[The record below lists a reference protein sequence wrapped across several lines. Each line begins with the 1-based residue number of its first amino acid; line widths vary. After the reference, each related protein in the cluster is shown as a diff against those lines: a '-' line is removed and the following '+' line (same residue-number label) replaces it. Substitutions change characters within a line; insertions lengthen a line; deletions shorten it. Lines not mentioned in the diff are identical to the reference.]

1 MISHAPRFTIPFFGF
16 GVIVVDQ
23 LAAFQKY
30 MLACP
35 RFISAHTVKSMRVK
49 FCLPILVICVSAL
62 LFSCNR
68 SSNPSARRLLIYT
81 PHGQD
86 LLREFI
92 ARYKAQH
99 PGTDVQFLDMG
110 SREILERVRAER
122 NRPQADL
129 WWGAAHTTFQTAA
142 EENLLA
148 PYQPTW
154 TGSVPNASR
163 DPQDRWYGT
172 YQTPEVIVYNSDA
185 VKAEEAPKD
194 WDDVL
199 DPKWRDKILIRNP
212 NPSDSMRAIFGAM
225 IWRFYKDTGSP
236 EKGYDWLRRLD
247 ANVHEYT
254 ADGTLLMQ
262 KLVRREGLISLWN
275 LPDVW
280 IYKEQ
285 KGFPVGYVFP
295 ASGVPV
301 ITDGIA
307 VVRGGPNEEEARRF
321 YEFVTTPESLVIAA
335 KKYYRMPVRNDF
347 DRSQLPAWMNEPVN
361 ELPVD
366 WDLLR
371 KQSGDWLRYW
381 DTEIRGR
388 SKK

>member
-1 MISHAPRFTIPFFGF
+1 MRF
-16 GVIVVDQ
+16 
-23 LAAFQKY
+23 
-30 MLACP
+30 
-35 RFISAHTVKSMRVK
+35 K
-49 FCLPILVICVSAL
+49 FCFPILVIFISAL
-62 LFSCNR
+62 LFSCSRN
-68 SSNPSARRLLIYT
+68 SSTTSRRLLIYT

-86 LLREFI
+86 LLRDAI
-92 ARYKAQH
+92 TRYKAEH
-99 PGTDVQFLDMG
+99 PAVEVEFLDMG

-148 PYQPTW
+148 SYRPTW
-154 TGSVPNASR
+154 ADEVAAKTH
-163 DPQDRWYGT
+163 DQQDLWYGT

-185 VKAEEAPKD
+185 VMPEDAPKD

-236 EKGYDWLRRLD
+236 QQGYDWLRRLD

-254 ADGTLLMQ
+254 VDGTLLMQ
-262 KLVRREGLISLWN
+262 KLVRREGVLSLWN

-280 IYKEQ
+280 IHKEQ

-295 ASGVPV
+295 ASGTPV
-301 ITDGIA
+301 ILDGIA
-307 VVRGGPNEEEARRF
+307 VVRGAPNGEDAKKF
-321 YEFVTTPESLVIAA
+321 YEFVTTPENLILAA
-335 KKYYRMPVRNDF
+335 KKYYRIPVRTDI
-347 DRSQLPAWMNEPVN
+347 DRTQLPPWMNERVN
-361 ELPVD
+361 EMPLD

-371 KQSGDWLRYW
+371 KQTGEWLRYW

>member
-1 MISHAPRFTIPFFGF
+1 MRAKLFVTIIA
-16 GVIVVDQ
+16 V
-23 LAAFQKY
+23 
-30 MLACP
+30 
-35 RFISAHTVKSMRVK
+35 
-49 FCLPILVICVSAL
+49 CLSAL

-68 SSNPSARRLLIYT
+68 GGVRPTRKLLIYT

-86 LLREFI
+86 LLRDFI
-92 ARYKAQH
+92 TRYQAEHKEV
-99 PGTDVQFLDMG
+99 DVQFLDMG
-110 SREILERVRAER
+110 AREVLERVRAER

-129 WWGAAHTTFQTAA
+129 WWGAAHTTFQTAS
-142 EENLLA
+142 EENLLTA
-148 PYQPTW
+148 YRPTW
-154 TGSVPNASR
+154 ADKIPGSAR
-163 DPQDRWYGT
+163 DNQDRWYGT

-185 VKAEEAPKD
+185 VKPEEAPKD

-199 DPKWRDKILIRNP
+199 DPKWRDKVLIRNP

-236 EKGYDWLRRLD
+236 DKGYDWLRHLD

-254 ADGTLLMQ
+254 ADGTLMMQ
-262 KLVRREGLISLWN
+262 KLVRREGLITLWN

-285 KGFPVGYVFP
+285 KGFPIGYVFA
-295 ASGVPV
+295 ASGTPV

-307 VVRGGPNEEEARRF
+307 VLRGAPNEEEAKRF
-321 YEFVTTPESLVIAA
+321 YEFVTTLESLTLAA
-335 KKYYRMPVRNDF
+335 KKYYRIPVRTDI
-347 DRSQLPAWMNEPVN
+347 DRSQLPAWMNERVN
-361 ELPVD
+361 EMPLD

-371 KQSGDWLRYW
+371 RQSSDWLRYW

>member
-1 MISHAPRFTIPFFGF
+1 
-16 GVIVVDQ
+16 
-23 LAAFQKY
+23 
-30 MLACP
+30 
-35 RFISAHTVKSMRVK
+35 MRIK

-68 SSNPSARRLLIYT
+68 SKNPTARKLLIYT

-86 LLREFI
+86 LLRESI
-92 ARYKAQH
+92 TRYKAQH
-99 PGTDVQFLDMG
+99 PDTEVQFLDMG

-122 NRPQADL
+122 NRPQADV

-148 PYQPTW
+148 PYRPTW
-154 TGSVPNASR
+154 AGSVPNASR
-163 DPQDRWYGT
+163 DAQDRWYGT

-185 VKAEEAPKD
+185 VKAEEAPRD

-295 ASGVPV
+295 VSGTPV

-307 VVRGGPNEEEARRF
+307 VIRGGPNEEEARRF
-321 YEFVTTPESLVIAA
+321 YEFVTTPESLVLAA
-335 KKYYRMPVRNDF
+335 KKYYRIPVRNDL
-347 DRSQLPAWMNEPVN
+347 DRAQLPAWMNEPVN
-361 ELPVD
+361 EMPID
-366 WDLLR
+366 WELLR